1 MWKDPIVDEVRK
13 VRQKQ
18 AAKLNY
24 DIKAIVEE
32 ARNRQQ
38 GSKRR
43 VVSFVSKKRRA
54 S

>member
-13 VRQKQ
+13 LRQEH

-32 ARNRQQ
+32 ARKRQQ
-38 GSKRR
+38 KSKRR
-43 VVSFVSKKRRA
+43 VVSFVSKKRQA